1 MNGYQITDS
10 NTAPWRKSTMAE
22 GVEVKDLGKA
32 NGREMQLVRFAPGTS
47 FPLHVHGGPE
57 FIFLLEGEV
66 CDQGQLLRPGW
77 AVVAASGT
85 THEGFHSPSGCLFLT
100 VYSE

>member
-1 MNGYQITDS
+1 MNAYQITDS
-10 NTAPWRKSTMAE
+10 NTTEWRKSTFAE

-32 NGREMQLVRFAPGTS
+32 NGREMQLVRFAPGTT

-57 FIFLLEGEV
+57 FIFLLEGEAY
-66 CDQGQLLRPGW
+66 DQGQQLRPGW
-77 AVVAASGT
+77 AVVAATGT
-85 THEGFHSPSGCLFLT
+85 MHDNFHSPTGCLFLT